1 MTTSPFSSS
10 MRTMLSLFSFVL
22 FLALSLTPT
31 PASGAALTTI
41 VEPHERSCY
50 YAWVD
55 AAGEKVGFYFAVQSG
70 GHFDIDYTVHDPDLR
85 LIISGHK
92 ERQLDIIFTGNTV
105 GEYTFCF
112 ENAMST
118 VAEKLIDFDIT
129 VESEPRLD
137 LPIQPTKLLKEHSA
151 PLEEMIGNLHDKLT
165 QVERTQRYFRVREN
179 RNFDTVK
186 STQSKI
192 FWYSLVE
199 SVTMVGISLAQ
210 VYIVRALFE
219 KGSTK
224 RYRV

>member
-1 MTTSPFSSS
+1 MASPPPAWSG
-10 MRTMLSLFSFVL
+10 LLFAL
-22 FLALSLTPT
+22 CALLLLSLTPSV
-31 PASGAALTTI
+31 SGAALTTL
-41 VEPHERSCY
+41 VEPHERSCF

-70 GHFDIDYTVHDPDLR
+70 GHFDIDYTVHDPDNK

-137 LPIQPTKLLKEHSA
+137 LPITPAKLLKEHSA
-151 PLEEMIGNLHDKLT
+151 PLEEGISNLNDKLT
-165 QVERTQRYFRVREN
+165 QITRTQRYFRVREN
-179 RNFDTVK
+179 RNFNTVK

-192 FWYSLVE
+192 FWYSVVE
-199 SVTMVGISLAQ
+199 SATMVGISAAQ
-210 VYIVRALFE
+210 VYIVRTLFE

>member
-1 MTTSPFSSS
+1 MIAPPRLTAVSL
-10 MRTMLSLFSFVL
+10 LSTLL
-22 FLALSLTPT
+22 LLTLTLLTPT
-31 PASGAALTTI
+31 PVHSAALTTL
-41 VEPHERSCY
+41 VEPHERSCF

-70 GHFDIDYTVHDPDLR
+70 GQFDIDYTVHDPDNK
-85 LIISGHK
+85 LIISAHK

-137 LPIQPTKLLKEHSA
+137 LPIQPAKLLKEHSA
-151 PLEEMIGNLHDKLT
+151 PLEEGIGNMAEKLT
-165 QVERTQRYFRVREN
+165 QIARTQRYFRVREN
-179 RNFDTVK
+179 RSFDTVR

-192 FWYSLVE
+192 FWYSVVE
-199 SVTMVGISLAQ
+199 SATMVGISAAQ